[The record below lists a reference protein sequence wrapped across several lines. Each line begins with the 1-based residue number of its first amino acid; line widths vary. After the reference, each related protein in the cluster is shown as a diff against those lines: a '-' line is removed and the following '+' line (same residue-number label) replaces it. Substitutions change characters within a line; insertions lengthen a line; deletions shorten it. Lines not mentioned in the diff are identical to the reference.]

1 MSTSTSESNAAVTN
15 SLAERLEQLNEHYQP
30 TDIIFPSREICGVKR
45 RFSKTWFKNYP
56 WLHYDRASDSAFCF
70 TCIKATRLNAI
81 SSTKQ
86 EYAFTKKGF
95 SNWKKA
101 TSKDGFSAHADSQSH
116 KEAVVRTLKA
126 PLECRNV
133 ADSLSD
139 TFRLEQLNNRR
150 MLLKVLS
157 NVRFLARQAI
167 PLRGGWKNE
176 SSSEINSNFT
186 QLLMLRTEED
196 ENFVQWLERKQ
207 MKYTSPKIQNEMI
220 EIMALGL
227 LRDIAKS
234 IQLAEFY
241 TIMVDETGD
250 ASNLEQLVLCLRWVD
265 EELNIHETS
274 LVSMEWK

>member
-1 MSTSTSESNAAVTN
+1 
-15 SLAERLEQLNEHYQP
+15 
-30 TDIIFPSREICGVKR
+30 
-45 RFSKTWFKNYP
+45 
-56 WLHYDRASDSAFCF
+56 
-70 TCIKATRLNAI
+70 
-81 SSTKQ
+81 
-86 EYAFTKKGF
+86 
-95 SNWKKA
+95 
-101 TSKDGFSAHADSQSH
+101 
-116 KEAVVRTLKA
+116 
-126 PLECRNV
+126 
-133 ADSLSD
+133 
-139 TFRLEQLNNRR
+139 

-167 PLRGGWKNE
+167 PLRGGWNNE

-207 MKYTSPKIQNEMI
+207 MKYTSPEIQNEMI

-265 EELNIHETS
+265 EELKIHEDFIG
-274 LVSMEWK
+274 LHGMEVTDAKSIVNIIKDIIIRMGLKLKDARGQCYDGASAMRGKKNGVCTVIKELNPKCLFTHYYGHALNLAIGDSIKAIKLLSETFGTIKEVCKLIKKSPERETVLKKLRELSENED